1 MSETIPSSTEDGSD
15 ERVVR
20 ISDENVSYLLASV
33 AELIS
38 QRADRRIRHAV
49 RKAS

>member
-1 MSETIPSSTEDGSD
+1 MSETGQSSSEDGSG

-20 ISDENVSYLLASV
+20 ISNENVSYLLASV

-38 QRADRRIRHAV
+38 QRADRRIRRSL